1 VYTQSRRAFE
11 SRARRISNAARHRD
25 ALDGD
30 VDAATKPEEGAVEV
44 AVGVAGDDA
53 TTAERRERG
62 DDDAGRAG
70 RRDRDDSWGRGRRE
84 RGADAV
90 GGARRGER
98 GRGRGVDVAAAG
110 AGGRG
115 GRGRG
120 TREREPD
127 GGFVFAAGA
136 ATVERGERDA
146 GGGDA
151 GETGTGTGTVR
162 DAEIVWDAESDAEE
176 RFGAEWERE
185 GEAGDGRG
193 RRRIRRAGGESTI
206 RDAGDD
212 TVDGDA
218 GRGGFLGVAADER
231 GRTLARGA
239 GAAG

>member
-1 VYTQSRRAFE
+1 
-11 SRARRISNAARHRD
+11 
-25 ALDGD
+25 
-30 VDAATKPEEGAVEV
+30 
-44 AVGVAGDDA
+44 
-53 TTAERRERG
+53 
-62 DDDAGRAG
+62 
-70 RRDRDDSWGRGRRE
+70 
-84 RGADAV
+84 
-90 GGARRGER
+90 
-98 GRGRGVDVAAAG
+98 
-110 AGGRG
+110 
-115 GRGRG
+115 RGRG

-218 GRGGFLGVAADER
+218 GRGGFLGVTADER